1 MSDLVTNARL
11 ARLSTTA
18 IDRILIV
25 TGDYLETTFWDAI
38 LNEKNSPDGPNYW
51 VEKGKKG
58 NLLGTLQAYSAL
70 RGEPHSAGQG
80 GQGSPIEQILMF
92 FGSGT
97 RLSPFTQSL
106 RNIKAAFPLPDGDR
120 GSNGLTIGEAA
131 IRAAAPLNDCLRDA
145 GFAGIVLTWGDQVLI
160 PSMPLRAGRDAF
172 AAADVVRFGW
182 RKEPDAT
189 LATQKEWLQVDAQ
202 TGAVVRD
209 ISRQPLDQ
217 LNDALR
223 KDAPPNSCTFVN
235 LGSFA
240 ATEEFFSYA
249 ADAFGDRV
257 DDPSST
263 ANWDPYFWAALQAS
277 SLDAWNELL
286 RSERQAG
293 LSGLQTLLE
302 GIPDFYSITQTFKT
316 NFERRVGRPIHIA
329 VLDFGEPYWIDVG
342 NHHALSS
349 ALADMFSSS
358 EHGSAIREFLGLP
371 ESLSSGA
378 SFVANSILPP
388 DCVVENS
395 IVIGTAITGQ
405 ASSIR
410 GSVVLGSR
418 IGRLV
423 ADRGTSAV
431 WCRAD
436 DLRLNGPHGFA
447 FRLDSPSEIVN
458 GDESATTLLLPDR
471 VLNLK
476 YSRNLGSIDRRAFES
491 RLGDNPVSFAE
502 AASLVGSMDPV
513 DLHRTW
519 AARLAAH

>member
-18 IDRILIV
+18 LDRVLIV

-58 NLLGTLQAYSAL
+58 NLLGTLQAYSAMS
-70 RGEPHSAGQG
+70 RDSHAAA
-80 GQGSPIEQILMF
+80 PIEQILMF

-160 PSMPLRAGRDAF
+160 PSMPLKAGRDAYSR
-172 AAADVVRFGW
+172 ADVVRFGW
-182 RKEPDAT
+182 RREPDAT

-202 TGAVVRD
+202 SGVVVRD

-217 LNDALR
+217 LNNALR

-240 ATEEFFSYA
+240 ATDEFFSHA
-249 ADAFGDRV
+249 TDAFGDRV
-257 DDPSST
+257 HDASSA
-263 ANWDPYFWAALQAS
+263 ANWDPYFWAALQTS

-302 GIPDFYSITQTFKT
+302 NVPDFYSIVQSFKT

-358 EHGSAIREFLGLP
+358 EQGSAIREFLGLP
-371 ESLSSGA
+371 ESLSAGA
-378 SFVANSILPP
+378 SFVANSSLPP

-423 ADRGTSAV
+423 ADRGTSAI

-436 DLRLNGPHGFA
+436 ELRLNGPHGFA
-447 FRLDSPSEIVN
+447 FRLDGPREIVVN

-471 VLNLK
+471 VLNLR
-476 YSRNLGSIDRRAFES
+476 YSRNFGSIDQQVFES

-502 AASLVGSMDPV
+502 AASLVRSVDPV

-519 AARLAAH
+519 AARLAAL

>member
-18 IDRILIV
+18 LDRLLIV

-51 VEKGKKG
+51 VERGKKG
-58 NLLGTLQAYSAL
+58 NLLGTLQAYSAM
-70 RGEPHSAGQG
+70 RGDSRASA
-80 GQGSPIEQILMF
+80 PIEQILMF

-106 RNIKAAFPLPDGDR
+106 RNVKAAFPLPDGDR

-131 IRAAAPLNDCLRDA
+131 IRAAAPLNDSLRDA

-160 PSMPLRAGRDAF
+160 PSMPLRADRDAF
-172 AAADVVRFGW
+172 ARADVVRFGW

-189 LATQKEWLQVDAQ
+189 LATQKEWLQVDAR

-223 KDAPPNSCTFVN
+223 QGAPPNSCTFVN

-240 ATEEFFSYA
+240 ASDEFFSRA

-257 DDPSST
+257 HDSSSA
-263 ANWDPYFWAALQAS
+263 ANWDPYFWAALQTS
-277 SLDAWNELL
+277 SLDAWNELA
-286 RSERQAG
+286 RSEARAG
-293 LSGLQTLLE
+293 LSGLQALLE
-302 GIPDFYSITQTFKT
+302 SVPDFYSIVQTFKN
-316 NFERRVGRPIHIA
+316 NFERHVGRPIFVA

-371 ESLSSGA
+371 ESLSAGA
-378 SFVANSILPP
+378 SFVANSSLPP
-388 DCVVENS
+388 DCVVDNS

-405 ASSIR
+405 ASRIR

-423 ADRGTSAV
+423 ADRGTSAI

-436 DLRLNGPHGFA
+436 DLRVNGPHGFA
-447 FRLDSPSEIVN
+447 FRLDGQREIVN
-458 GDESATTLLLPDR
+458 GDESATTLLLPGR

-476 YSRNLGSIDRRAFES
+476 YSRNFGSIDKQVFES

-502 AASLVGSMDPV
+502 AASLVRSIDPV

-519 AARLAAH
+519 AARLAAL

>member
-11 ARLSTTA
+11 ARLSTTDL
-18 IDRILIV
+18 DRVLIV

-58 NLLGTLQAYSAL
+58 NLLGTLQAYTTRRESHASA
-70 RGEPHSAGQG
+70 
-80 GQGSPIEQILMF
+80 PIQQILMF

-160 PSMPLRAGRDAF
+160 PSMPLRTDRDEF
-172 AAADVVRFGW
+172 SRADVVRFGW
-182 RKEPDAT
+182 KKEPDAT
-189 LATQKEWLQVDAQ
+189 LATQKEWLQVDARN
-202 TGAVVRD
+202 GAVVRD

-223 KDAPPNSCTFVN
+223 TGAPPNSCTFVN

-240 ATEEFFSYA
+240 ASNEFFSHV
-249 ADAFGDRV
+249 ADAFGERV
-257 DDPSST
+257 HDQSSA
-263 ANWDPYFWAALQAS
+263 ANWDPYFWAALQTS
-277 SLDAWNELL
+277 SLDAWNELV

-293 LSGLQTLLE
+293 LSGLHALLE
-302 GIPDFYSITQTFKT
+302 SIPDFYAIVQTFKA
-316 NFERRVGRPIHIA
+316 NFERHVGRPIFVA

-371 ESLSSGA
+371 ESLSTGA
-378 SFVANSILPP
+378 SFVANSSLPP
-388 DCVVENS
+388 DCVVDNS
-395 IVIGTAITGQ
+395 IVIGTAVTGQ

-423 ADRGTSAV
+423 ADRGTSAI
-431 WCRAD
+431 WCHAD
-436 DLRLNGPHGFA
+436 DLRISGPHGFA
-447 FRLDSPSEIVN
+447 FRLDSPHEVVN

-476 YSRNLGSIDRRAFES
+476 YSRNFGSINQQAFES

-502 AASLVGSMDPV
+502 AASLVRSIDPV

-519 AARLAAH
+519 AARLAAL